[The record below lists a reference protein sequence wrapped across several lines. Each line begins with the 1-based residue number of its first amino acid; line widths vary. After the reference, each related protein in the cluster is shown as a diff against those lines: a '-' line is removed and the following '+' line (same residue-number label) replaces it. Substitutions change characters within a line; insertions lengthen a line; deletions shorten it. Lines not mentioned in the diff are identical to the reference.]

1 MSESVQTGSRS
12 VIGILR
18 FLIGAALF
26 SYSLLTLVLLQWNE
40 GILYNLAA
48 IEDSGGLCLLSL
60 VLVLLPGWK
69 KMPYF
74 KIGLLFPAL
83 AFALLIAPA
92 VQSSMAF
99 SSVETANTPGAR
111 NAFSWGRWI
120 KGNKPPVGMEVV
132 ETTADDGQ
140 ILHAMVFNRN
150 GKTGKRVAVLVLHGG
165 GFTTG
170 SAEHGADLAIAL
182 ADHDWMGI
190 SIDYRLAP
198 TASYPAQVNDVAHWM
213 RYFKKHAARW
223 ELDTTRF
230 FLAGE
235 SAGATIALN
244 AAYTLNDSCIKAV
257 ANLYGFTSA
266 DSSNAA
272 LMNSIARPNDMLQA
286 YRGSHSFQ
294 EISPTEQAKQHA
306 IPTISLHGK
315 KDNIISWE
323 QSAYLDSVLKH
334 QKITCQ
340 LVVFPWATHLFNH
353 PPFGPS
359 GQLSVEYIDRFFRN
373 HL

>member
-1 MSESVQTGSRS
+1 MSASGARS
-12 VIGILR
+12 IIGIIR
-18 FLIGAALF
+18 FVLGAILF
-26 SYSLLTLVLLQWNE
+26 AYSLLTLVLLQWNE

-60 VLVLLPGWK
+60 ALVLLPGWK

-74 KIGLLFPAL
+74 KIGLLFPFI
-83 AFALLIAPA
+83 AFAFLIAPA
-92 VQSSMAF
+92 IQSSQAF
-99 SSVETANTPGAR
+99 SSVEAAQTPGAR

-132 ETTADDGQ
+132 ETSADDGQ

-165 GFTTG
+165 GFTAG
-170 SAEHGADLAIAL
+170 SAEHGAELAIAL

-198 TASYPAQVNDVAHWM
+198 KSAYPTQINDVAHWI
-213 RYFKKHAARW
+213 RYFKQHAARW

-244 AAYTLNDSCIKAV
+244 AAYTLNDSSIKAV

-272 LMNSIARPNDMLQA
+272 LMNSIAHPIDMLQA

-306 IPTISLHGK
+306 IPTISLHGE
-315 KDNIISWE
+315 KDNIVAPI
-323 QSAYLDSVLKH
+323 QAVYLDSVLSQ
-334 QKITCQ
+334 QKIAHQ
-340 LVVFPWATHLFNH
+340 LVLLPWATHLFNH
-353 PPFGPS
+353 PSFGPS
-359 GQLSVEYIDRFFRN
+359 GQLSVEYIDRFFRK